1 MTIQELLEALSENES
16 AARLLAE
23 DRKTI
28 LAQLEEAVPTGD
40 VVAFAGYTA
49 RWKPGRRTTD
59 HEAAAIDYA
68 VASWSIIEKH
78 TTVKASIA
86 WAKVMKE
93 AKLPK
98 DVLDRYTTEAPPT
111 FSVEPMK

>member
-1 MTIQELLEALSENES
+1 MTIQELLEALSRNEQRARELADMRRAILANLES
-16 AARLLAE
+16 AIQPG
-23 DRKTI
+23 D
-28 LAQLEEAVPTGD
+28 AVT
-40 VVAFAGYTA
+40 FAGYQA
-49 RWKPGRRTTD
+49 QWKPGRKSTD

-68 VASWSIIEKH
+68 VEPSIIEKH
-78 TTVKASIA
+78 TTVKTSIA
-86 WAKVMKE
+86 WAKVTKE